1 MNILSRTRISF
12 RNRKKKTWTELNDWT
27 LAFIGAPSFL
37 VGSFYLWVVTT
48 NTSELLIL
56 SRDHGLPVKAILA
69 FVFLGGLALSSWFF
83 LTVARRCSEL
93 IYERNFK

>member
-1 MNILSRTRISF
+1 MNILSRARISF
-12 RNRKKKTWTELNDWT
+12 RNRKKKTWSELNDWT

-48 NTSELLIL
+48 NTPELLIL
-56 SRDHGLPVKAILA
+56 SRDHGLPAKAILA

-93 IYERNFK
+93 LYERNFK

>member
-1 MNILSRTRISF
+1 MDLS
-12 RNRKKKTWTELNDWT
+12 DWM
-27 LAFIGAPSFL
+27 LAFIGVPSFL

-48 NTSELLIL
+48 TTPELLTL
-56 SRDHGLPVKAILA
+56 SRDHGLPVSAVLA

-93 IYERNFK
+93 LYERNFK